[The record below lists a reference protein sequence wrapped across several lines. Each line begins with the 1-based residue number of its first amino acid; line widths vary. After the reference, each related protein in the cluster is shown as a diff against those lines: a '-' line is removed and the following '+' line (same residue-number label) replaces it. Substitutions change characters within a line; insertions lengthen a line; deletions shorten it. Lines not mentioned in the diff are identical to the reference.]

1 MINLPM
7 SELVV
12 IINDVINKDG
22 EFRLYPKGTSMLPL
36 IVQGDD
42 SVVLVK
48 PSLLLVGD
56 IVLYKRKNG
65 SFILHRIVKINGNDL
80 VICGDNQTT
89 LEYGITKDDVIAKVS
104 AIYKKEVLING
115 NVGNKK
121 FYLFSL
127 KLKRIFLPIALKIKR
142 VLKNPSL
149 IWRKIKGEKH

>member
-1 MINLPM
+1 M

-36 IVQGDD
+36 IVQGED

-104 AIYKKEVLING
+104 AIYKKKVL
-115 NVGNKK
+115 
-121 FYLFSL
+121 F
-127 KLKRIFLPIALKIKR
+127 IFT
-142 VLKNPSL
+142 
-149 IWRKIKGEKH
+149 

>member
-7 SELVV
+7 NELVV

-36 IVQGDD
+36 IVQGED

-56 IVLYKRKNG
+56 IILYKRKNG
-65 SFILHRIVKINGNDL
+65 GFVLHRIIKINGNDL
-80 VICGDNQTT
+80 VICGDNQTS

-104 AIYKKEVLING
+104 AIYKKDVLISG
-115 NVGNKK
+115 NVCNKK

-127 KLKRIFLPIALKIKR
+127 KLKRIFLPIVMKIKR
-142 VLKNPSL
+142 VLRNPSL